1 MKKLFIAA
9 LFALAIGGSA
19 FAAGTELSDAAKLSY
34 SVKSSFEKH
43 FRDAQNVSWTVR
55 ESFVKASFSLLGQ
68 KVEAFFGDD
77 GELIGTSRKVQFERL
92 PVLAV
97 SKIRKEY
104 EGYAVGETIE
114 LTKYDDTNYYVSLS
128 KGEKKQIL
136 EVTPSGRV
144 SVFHPVR

>member
-9 LFALAIGGSA
+9 LFAFTIGSSA
-19 FAAGTELSDAAKLSY
+19 FAAGTDLSDAAKLSY

-43 FRDAQNVSWTVR
+43 FREAQDVSWTVR

-68 KVEAFFGDD
+68 RVEAFFGDD

-136 EVTPSGRV
+136 EVTPSGHI